1 MVVKT
6 MSIKVSSEPE
16 TDLIDITDEVSRLI
30 ESSGIKNGV
39 VVLFVPGSTASL
51 STIEYEPNLIEDF
64 KNIMERLVPSD
75 IPYKHKETWGDDNGK
90 SHVRASLVGPS
101 LTVPFKNR
109 KLLLG
114 TWQQIVL
121 MDFDVPARN
130 REIIVQIIGE

>member
-6 MSIKVSSEPE
+6 MNIKVSSEPE
-16 TDLIDITDEVSRLI
+16 TDLIDITDEVSRLV
-30 ESSGIKNGV
+30 ESSGIKNGA

-75 IPYKHKETWGDDNGK
+75 IQYKHKETWGDDNGK

-121 MDFDVPARN
+121 MDFDVPPRN

>member
-16 TDLIDITDEVSRLI
+16 TDLIDITDEVSRLV
-30 ESSGIKNGV
+30 ESSGIKNGA

-75 IPYKHKETWGDDNGK
+75 IQYKHKETWGDDNGK
-90 SHVRASLVGPS
+90 SHVRASLVGSS

-121 MDFDVPARN
+121 MDFDVPPRN

>member
-16 TDLIDITDEVSRLI
+16 TDLIDITDEVSRLV
-30 ESSGIKNGV
+30 ESSGIKNGA

-75 IPYKHKETWGDDNGK
+75 IQYKHKETWGDDNGK

-121 MDFDVPARN
+121 MDFDVPPRN